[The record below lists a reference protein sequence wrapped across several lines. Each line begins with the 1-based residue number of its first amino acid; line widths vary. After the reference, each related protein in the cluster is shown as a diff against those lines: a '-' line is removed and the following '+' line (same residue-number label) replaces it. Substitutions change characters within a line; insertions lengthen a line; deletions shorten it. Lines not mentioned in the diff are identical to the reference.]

1 MKAGLLPRRF
11 PLALI
16 RVGGRYPRVVIT
28 VAVVACA
35 VAGLL
40 ATRLDVET
48 DILSLVPRDNP
59 VVEAYTTTIERFGS
73 VDTLL
78 VVVRID
84 EGAEL
89 QGVLDFAGL
98 FARELEEW
106 DQVDWVSFRVERGAA
121 MAVPLLDR
129 ATLFLDE
136 GQVARLIDR
145 LDEASLPDEASR
157 IQGALLAPQ
166 SMVTKEFLRVD
177 PMGLLSGVVARARF
191 GGVGVS
197 VDKETGC
204 LIDRDRR
211 MLLMLA
217 KPAGPALDLDFCRR
231 LERGLE
237 ERVARASQAWQAEG
251 WTTPPPAVEFTGGY
265 AITLEDSRLITSDA
279 VVQVVS
285 TLIAVLLVF
294 LIAFRRLAALAFAI
308 VPLVTGLGLAVVFV
322 ALALGRLNSLTSATG
337 ALLIGLGIDYVI
349 VLYGRYVE
357 ERQQGASHEQAL
369 EAIGRQT
376 GVGVLL
382 GAITTAATFYAF
394 LVTDF
399 AGLSELGLLTGTG
412 ILLLVLSV
420 FLLLP
425 ALLTLLY
432 GRRAQVPRLY
442 LHSFGSDQLCRAAL
456 AWPRTT
462 IVIASVLTVVL
473 GGGIARL
480 VFDDDIQN
488 MRSPDNRANMLRTEV
503 METFG
508 LRFTPIMVRV
518 DGRDEFEAMA
528 RAREILPE
536 LEAMVDG
543 ETLSSIDTIAS
554 VVPSAEAQRLV
565 IDRLAAAAPRI
576 EGVEDRIAAAF
587 REAGL
592 NPVAFEEGIRHLGSA
607 LRVDTPLALSDLRGT
622 ALASVANRYVADFP
636 GGVST
641 VIYSYTPA
649 DRWRRQVPPRL
660 AELVA
665 RHDWAALA
673 SPVVVSAE
681 LRRIVW
687 RDAARAAVLGMIAV
701 YLLMWA
707 DLGSQRRAL
716 LALVPLAVG
725 LVWMV
730 GAMALLGIRVNYMNI
745 FVMTMIIGIG
755 VDYGIHLLHRWTES
769 GMEPAALSE
778 TAKAI
783 AVAALTTVAGFGSL
797 VLSHYPGL
805 RSVGAAAILGT
816 VCTAVTSITLLPVL
830 LARLHKRAEG
840 DGGSWGP
847 GGAREGSDGA

>member
-1 MKAGLLPRRF
+1 MKAGLLPRRL

-16 RVGGRYPRVVIT
+16 RFSGRYPR
-28 VAVVACA
+28 AVVAGALVACA
-35 VAGLL
+35 AAGVF
-40 ATRLDVET
+40 ATRLDVQT

-59 VVEAYTTTIERFGS
+59 VVEDFTTTIERFGS

-78 VVVRID
+78 VVVRIGD
-84 EGAEL
+84 GTPL
-89 QGVLDFAGL
+89 DGVLDFADL
-98 FARELEEW
+98 LAHELDLW
-106 DQVDWVSFRVERGAA
+106 DQIDWVSFRVERGTA

-129 ATLFLDE
+129 ATLFLEDH
-136 GQVARLIDR
+136 QVERLLER
-145 LDEASLPDEASR
+145 LDEESLPQEASR

-191 GGVGVS
+191 GGVGVT
-197 VDKETGC
+197 VDRDTGC
-204 LIDRDRR
+204 LIDRERR

-217 KPAGPALDLDFCRR
+217 KPAGPAQDLGFCRE
-231 LERGLE
+231 LERGLD
-237 ERVARASQAWQAEG
+237 ERVARAAQAWAAEG
-251 WTTPPPAVEFTGGY
+251 WGGPPPRVEFSGGY

-279 VVQVVS
+279 VVQVAS
-285 TLIAVLLVF
+285 TLVAVLLVF
-294 LIAFRRLAALAFAI
+294 LVAFRRPAALAFAI
-308 VPLVTGLGLAVVFV
+308 VPLFTGLALAVVFV

-369 EAIGRQT
+369 DAIGRQT

-382 GAITTAATFYAF
+382 GAVTTAATFYAF
-394 LVTDF
+394 LATDF
-399 AGLSELGLLTGTG
+399 AGLYELGLLTGTG
-412 ILLLVLSV
+412 ILLLALSV

-432 GRRAQVPRLY
+432 ARRAQVPTLY
-442 LHSFGSDQLCRAAL
+442 LHSFGSDRLCHAAL
-456 AWPRTT
+456 SRPRTT
-462 IVIASVLTVVL
+462 IAVAALLTVGL
-473 GGGIARL
+473 AAGMARL
-480 VFDDDIQN
+480 GFDDDIQN
-488 MRSPDNRANMLRTEV
+488 MRSPDNRANLLRTEV

-536 LEAMVDG
+536 LEAMADG
-543 ETLSSIDTIAS
+543 ETLTSVDTIAS
-554 VVPSAEAQRLV
+554 VVPSVEAQRRV
-565 IDRLAAAAPRI
+565 ISRLAAAAARV
-576 EGVEDRIAAAF
+576 EGVEGRMATAF
-587 REAGL
+587 RAAGL
-592 NPVAFEEGIRHLGSA
+592 NPAAFEEGIRHLGSA

-622 ALASVANRYVADFP
+622 ALQSVANRYVADFP

-641 VIYSYTPA
+641 VIYCYTPA

-665 RHDWAALA
+665 RHDWAVLA

-687 RDAARAAVLGMIAV
+687 RDAARAGVIGLIAV

-716 LALVPLAVG
+716 LALIPLAVG

-730 GAMALLGIRVNYMNI
+730 GAMALLGIRVNFMNI
-745 FVMTMIIGIG
+745 FVITMIIGIG

-769 GMEPAALSE
+769 GLAPAALGE

-797 VLSHYPGL
+797 VLSHFPGL

-816 VCTAVTSITLLPVL
+816 VFAAVASIAVLPVL
-830 LARLHKRAEG
+830 LAGLHMRAAGRGESASPG
-840 DGGSWGP
+840 DTG
-847 GGAREGSDGA
+847 EGSDGA